1 MNQCSLCFF
10 TATGGRS
17 HIRRRLVPA
26 GIAALLL
33 FAAVTASAED
43 ETLKDGA
50 KKAGHTAGS
59 VVREIGQGATQVGK
73 TIGKAA
79 REGGKEFNKAVKG
92 ESK

>member
-1 MNQCSLCFF
+1 MSYCSF
-10 TATGGRS
+10 
-17 HIRRRLVPA
+17 RLVAAA
-26 GIAALLL
+26 GGWERVVRSLAPVGMAALFLIAAT
-33 FAAVTASAED
+33 TACAEE

-50 KKAGHTAGS
+50 KKAGHSARS
-59 VVREIGQGATQVGK
+59 VVREIGQGAKQVGK

>member
-1 MNQCSLCFF
+1 MNQRSFCFF
-10 TATGGRS
+10 AASGGRPY
-17 HIRRRLVPA
+17 IRRRPVPA

-33 FAAVTASAED
+33 FAAVTAFAED

-59 VVREIGQGATQVGK
+59 VVREIGQGAKQVGK